1 MTRAF
6 ASTGFVVVVATW
18 LTCGFAMAQ
27 AQAPAEPP
35 LSVWATPQGVA
46 RTFQQA
52 CVLTGG
58 DEAAAVDWALSQGF
72 EPAETLRGNVD
83 GLLSGQPG
91 SVLAAPGT
99 RGRVLLA
106 AATGRQCTVW
116 ADQMPGPALRSAV
129 AEAVGSLS
137 AKGARV
143 QLQADRNFERAG
155 AWRNQ
160 MQWRYRAV
168 GASGDLG
175 VGAVT
180 TLSDNPG
187 TQALNVA
194 PLPAT
199 PAFAP
204 DGLPTR

>member
-1 MTRAF
+1 MKRLGCWVLCLISGAAF
-6 ASTGFVVVVATW
+6 AQDDAS
-18 LTCGFAMAQ
+18 
-27 AQAPAEPP
+27 
-35 LSVWATPQGVA
+35 LSAWASPQGVA
-46 RTFQQA
+46 RIFQQA
-52 CVLTGG
+52 CVQTNA
-58 DEAAAVDWALSQGF
+58 EEVAAVDWALSQGF
-72 EPAETLRGNVD
+72 DPVDPMRGSMD
-83 GLLSGQPG
+83 GLLAGQPG

-99 RGRVLLA
+99 KGRVMLA

-116 ADQMPGPALRSAV
+116 VEQISGPSVRMAVVEALGA
-129 AEAVGSLS
+129 LS
-137 AKGARV
+137 SKGAKL
-143 QLQADRNFERAG
+143 QLGVDRNFERAG

-175 VGAVT
+175 IGAIT
-180 TLSDNPG
+180 TLGDNPG
-187 TQALNVA
+187 TQGLNVA

>member
-1 MTRAF
+1 MRRAF
-6 ASTGFVVVVATW
+6 AATRLATAALMVW
-18 LTCGFAMAQ
+18 GAAW
-27 AQAPAEPP
+27 AQAPAEPA
-35 LSVWATPQGVA
+35 LSEWATPGGVA
-46 RTFQQA
+46 RAFQQA

-72 EPAETLRGNVD
+72 EPAEVVRGNVD
-83 GLLSGQPG
+83 GLLSGAPG

-99 RGRVLLA
+99 QGRVLLA

-116 ADQMPGPALRSAV
+116 ADQMSGPALRTAV
-129 AEAVGSLS
+129 AEAVSSLT
-137 AKGARV
+137 AKGSRV

-180 TLSDNPG
+180 TLSDIPG
-187 TQALNVA
+187 TQALHAA

>member
-1 MTRAF
+1 MRAF
-6 ASTGFVVVVATW
+6 TRIGWCITAW
-18 LTCGFAMAQ
+18 LACGDVS
-27 AQAPAEPP
+27 AQAPPADREPP
-35 LSVWATPQGVA
+35 LSAWATPQGVA
-46 RTFQQA
+46 RTFAQA

-72 EPAETLRGNVD
+72 EPGEAQRANVD

-106 AATGRQCTVW
+106 AAAGRQCTVW
-116 ADQMPGPALRSAV
+116 ADQTSGPALRSAV
-129 AEAVGSLS
+129 IDALS
-137 AKGARV
+137 ALAGKGARL
-143 QLQADRNFERAG
+143 QLGVDRNFERAG

-160 MQWRYRAV
+160 LQWRYRAV
-168 GASGDLG
+168 GVTAELG
-175 VGAVT
+175 LGAIT
-180 TLSDNPG
+180 TLSDSPA
-187 TQALNVA
+187 TQALNAA

>member
-1 MTRAF
+1 MSTF
-6 ASTGFVVVVATW
+6 ASTRCA
-18 LTCGFAMAQ
+18 LAALLACGGAWAQ
-27 AQAPAEPP
+27 AQQQETA
-35 LSVWATPQGVA
+35 LSLWATPQGVA
-46 RTFQQA
+46 RAFSQA

-58 DEAAAVDWALSQGF
+58 DEAAAVDWALAQGF
-72 EPAETLRGNVD
+72 EPAEALRGNVD
-83 GLLSGQPG
+83 GLLSGNPG

-116 ADQMPGPALRSAV
+116 ADQMTGPALRSAV
-129 AEAVGSLS
+129 AEAVGVLAS
-137 AKGARV
+137 KGARV
-143 QLQADRNFERAG
+143 QLQVDRNFERAG

-168 GASGDLG
+168 GASGDIGLG
-175 VGAVT
+175 AIT

-187 TQALNVA
+187 TQALHAA
-194 PLPAT
+194 PMPAT
-199 PAFAP
+199 PAIAP

>member
-1 MTRAF
+1 MACGSVWAQITP
-6 ASTGFVVVVATW
+6 SP
-18 LTCGFAMAQ
+18 LT
-27 AQAPAEPP
+27 AEPP

-52 CVLTGG
+52 CVLTGSE
-58 DEAAAVDWALSQGF
+58 EAAAVDWALSQGF
-72 EPAETLRGNVD
+72 EPADALRGNVD
-83 GLLSGQPG
+83 GLLSGQLG

-106 AATGRQCTVW
+106 AAVGRQCTVW
-116 ADQMPGPALRSAV
+116 ADQMSGLALRSAV
-129 AEAVGSLS
+129 AEAMGSLT
-137 AKGARV
+137 AKGAKL
-143 QLQADRNFERAG
+143 QLQVDRNFERAG

-160 MQWRYRAV
+160 MQWRYRAA
-168 GASGDLG
+168 GASVDLG
-175 VGAVT
+175 LGAIT

-187 TQALNVA
+187 TQALHAA
-194 PLPAT
+194 PMPAA

>member
-1 MTRAF
+1 M
-6 ASTGFVVVVATW
+6 
-18 LTCGFAMAQ
+18 
-27 AQAPAEPP
+27 
-35 LSVWATPQGVA
+35 
-46 RTFQQA
+46 
-52 CVLTGG
+52 
-58 DEAAAVDWALSQGF
+58 
-72 EPAETLRGNVD
+72 RGNVD

-116 ADQMPGPALRSAV
+116 ADQMSGPALRSA
-129 AEAVGSLS
+129 AIDAVSSLT
-137 AKGARV
+137 AKGAKL

-168 GASGDLG
+168 GTTLDLG
-175 VGAVT
+175 LGAIT

-187 TQALNVA
+187 TQALQAA